1 MAVGNADAQAL
12 SAGCATMAPGHVGG
26 GPCLIDEDQTFRIK
40 LKLVFEPLF
49 SPLQDVGTL
58 LFLSVCG
65 LYGWPTPHHPA
76 QSGVGSEE
84 RTMIKTPVAMLGI
97 DLGKNSCSLA
107 GLDAEGALV
116 LRRRMTREGVV
127 AFVSKLP
134 VCVIAMEACCG
145 AHFLGRLFKAQGH
158 EVRLMSPEYVQPY
171 VKAQKTD
178 DRDAEAIAEAA
189 TRPTMRFVTLKSEAQ
204 LDLQVLHRAR
214 QRLVSARTRLTNQL
228 RAVLLER
235 GVILPKRRTPLR
247 QRLDELMGAGE
258 LGISARALRLLE
270 DLRDEW
276 ASLDRRVKAYDDELA
291 TLTREDDQ
299 ARRLATIPGIGVIN
313 ATALLAAVSD
323 GSAFSKGRD
332 LAAWLGLTP
341 RQHSTGGRTKLLG
354 ISKRGNKYIRTQLIH
369 GARAA
374 MVHFAKAPT
383 ATGEWVR
390 RLLARAHPNVVVVAL
405 AAKLAR
411 IAWAV
416 LRNGRSFD
424 HQAFAVA

>member
-1 MAVGNADAQAL
+1 M
-12 SAGCATMAPGHVGG
+12 T
-26 GPCLIDEDQTFRIK
+26 
-40 LKLVFEPLF
+40 
-49 SPLQDVGTL
+49 
-58 LFLSVCG
+58 
-65 LYGWPTPHHPA
+65 
-76 QSGVGSEE
+76 
-84 RTMIKTPVAMLGI
+84 KTPIAVLGI

-107 GLDAEGALV
+107 GLDASGAVV

-134 VCVIAMEACCG
+134 ACVVAMEACCG
-145 AHFLGRLFKAQGH
+145 VHFLGRTFKAQGH

-189 TRPTMRFVTLKSEAQ
+189 TRPTMRLVTLKSEAQ

-214 QRLVSARTRLTNQL
+214 QRLVAARTRLTNQL

-235 GVILPKRRTPLR
+235 GVILPKRRAPLK
-247 QRLDELMGAGE
+247 QRLDELMSGE
-258 LGISARALRLLE
+258 ELAISARALRLLE

-276 ASLDRRVKAYDDELA
+276 ASLDRRIKAYDDELA
-291 TLTREDDQ
+291 ALTREDEQ
-299 ARRLATIPGIGVIN
+299 ARRLATIPSIGVIN
-313 ATALLAAVSD
+313 ATALLAAVGD
-323 GSAFSKGRD
+323 GSAFAKGRD

-354 ISKRGNKYIRTQLIH
+354 ISKRGNKYIRVQLIH

-374 MVHFAKAPT
+374 MAHFANKPT
-383 ATGEWVR
+383 PTGEWVR

-416 LRNGRSFD
+416 LRHGRDFEP
-424 HQAFAVA
+424 QACMAA